1 MINKAK
7 AGVVGAIV
15 VMASLMAG
23 WPGAAGTQGAGT
35 GAGTGTGSVVV
46 ANQAAAVDIN
56 SATEEQLRT
65 LPGIGPARAQ
75 AIVAGRPFSGKDDLL
90 KRGIL
95 PKNVY
100 DGVKDRI
107 VARQK

>member
-1 MINKAK
+1 MMAKGK
-7 AGVVGAIV
+7 AGLAGAIA
-15 VMASLMAG
+15 VMASLMGGWAG
-23 WPGAAGTQGAGT
+23 AVGTQGAG
-35 GAGTGTGSVVV
+35 AVVV

-75 AIVAGRPFSGKDDLL
+75 AIIAGRPFSGKDDLL
-90 KRGIL
+90 KRSIL

-107 VARQK
+107 IAKQK

>member
-7 AGVVGAIV
+7 AGVIGAIV
-15 VMASLMAG
+15 VMASVMGG
-23 WPGAAGTQGAGT
+23 WAGAAAQVT
-35 GAGTGTGSVVV
+35 GAVVV
-46 ANQAAAVDIN
+46 ASQAAAVDIN

-107 VARQK
+107 VAKQK